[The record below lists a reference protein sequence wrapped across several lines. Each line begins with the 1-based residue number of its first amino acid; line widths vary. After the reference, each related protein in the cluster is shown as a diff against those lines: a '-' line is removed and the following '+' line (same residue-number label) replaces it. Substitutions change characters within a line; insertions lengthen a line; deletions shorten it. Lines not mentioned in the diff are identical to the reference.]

1 MAQDLRTTGE
11 TPENRQFAKRLEE
24 LALALF
30 LVMTGALWLA
40 PAAWVPEGAW
50 LAGVGLILLG
60 LNGARRLHGLPLSGF
75 GIVAGAAALLAG
87 SGRILG
93 FEHLFVPVLLIG
105 LGTAM
110 IGRAIV
116 GKKGHSASSGGT
128 CC

>member
-1 MAQDLRTTGE
+1 MTQDVRTNGE
-11 TPENRQFAKRLEE
+11 TPERRRLAQRMEE

-30 LVMTGALWLA
+30 LVMTGTLWLA

-60 LNGARRLHGLPLSGF
+60 LNGARRMNGLRLSGF

-93 FEHLFVPVLLIG
+93 FEHLFVPILLIG
-105 LGTAM
+105 LGTVM
-110 IGRAIV
+110 IGRALV
-116 GKKGHSASSGGT
+116 GKKDHSTASGGT